1 MYEWKK
7 LIEFRD
13 SEMKKEELFVLKQ
26 KVEYIIGW
34 KVYGVL

>member
-1 MYEWKK
+1 
-7 LIEFRD
+7 
-13 SEMKKEELFVLKQ
+13 MKKEELFVLKQ